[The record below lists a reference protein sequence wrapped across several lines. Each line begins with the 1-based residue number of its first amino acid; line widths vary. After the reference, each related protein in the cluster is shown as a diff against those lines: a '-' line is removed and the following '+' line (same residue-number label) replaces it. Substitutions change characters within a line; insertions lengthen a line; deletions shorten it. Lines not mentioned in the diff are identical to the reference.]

1 LALEGTK
8 AGLWDW
14 NVQTG
19 ETEFD
24 ERWAEIVGYEL
35 EELEP
40 VSIETWEELA
50 HSEDLERS
58 DELLEKHFAGE
69 TDYYE
74 FEGRMKHKNGDWV
87 WIQDR
92 GRVVEWD
99 DEGNPVRMVGT
110 HIDITERKKRRR
122 R

>member
-1 LALEGTK
+1 M
-8 AGLWDW
+8 
-14 NVQTG
+14 QTG